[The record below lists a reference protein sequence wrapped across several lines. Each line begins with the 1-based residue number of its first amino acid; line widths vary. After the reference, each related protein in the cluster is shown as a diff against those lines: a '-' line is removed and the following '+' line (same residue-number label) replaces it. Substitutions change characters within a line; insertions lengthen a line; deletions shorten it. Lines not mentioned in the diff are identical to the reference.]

1 MDPSI
6 WSAILAAVAALA
18 GVLLGRQTTRS
29 ESRIARED
37 EYRREARTSV
47 AAVITAI
54 RSYQAAFDQLM
65 PGKTPKDAAE
75 RFSKCE
81 AACSTLNDRIEDF
94 LLLVQD
100 YPLRRISD
108 RLQSSANRLQGTK
121 HCCYFENY
129 DTESDAKSLRSSLR
143 EEHGQFNTLAEEFRD
158 TCGEQ
163 LSHVIA
169 HERERGTLQRRA
181 RRWLEMRKVLIL
193 VYRRQFSSEHS
204 LPSPPWI
211 FWGTLGA
218 VGLSFVIL
226 LSLFGLPFVGG

>member
-47 AAVITAI
+47 AAVISAI

-75 RFSKCE
+75 RFSKCG

-108 RLQSSANRLQGTK
+108 
-121 HCCYFENY
+121 
-129 DTESDAKSLRSSLR
+129 
-143 EEHGQFNTLAEEFRD
+143 
-158 TCGEQ
+158 
-163 LSHVIA
+163 
-169 HERERGTLQRRA
+169 
-181 RRWLEMRKVLIL
+181 
-193 VYRRQFSSEHS
+193 
-204 LPSPPWI
+204 
-211 FWGTLGA
+211 
-218 VGLSFVIL
+218 
-226 LSLFGLPFVGG
+226 